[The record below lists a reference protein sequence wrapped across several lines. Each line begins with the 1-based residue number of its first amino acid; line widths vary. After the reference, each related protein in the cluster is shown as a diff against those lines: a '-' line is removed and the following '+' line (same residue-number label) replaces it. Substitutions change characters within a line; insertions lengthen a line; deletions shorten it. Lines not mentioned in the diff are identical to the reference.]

1 MHNTDCRMTTVEIRG
16 ALGNWVYLELVD
28 SSGSTLR
35 AKVKKNG
42 CFHWEIYM
50 EERIWMGDRPVV
62 GWVLK
67 KHEHWKRRAVRKA
80 KTLLNQKWRDLHA
93 VNPQQPA

>member
-1 MHNTDCRMTTVEIRG
+1 MHITDCRMTTVEITG
-16 ALGNWVYLELVD
+16 VLGHWVYLELAD
-28 SSGSTLR
+28 PSGPTLR

-42 CFHWEIYM
+42 WFHWEIYM

-67 KHEHWKRRAVRKA
+67 KHENWKSRAIRAAKA
-80 KTLLNQKWRDLHA
+80 MLDQKWRNIRA